1 MTMNLRNFATLG
13 LAGALLAATAAS
25 SAAQELP
32 KTGDFT
38 IYWTH
43 VNPTP
48 FAPVPVGD
56 GSVALALTFISGS
69 VNTDGPGS
77 FLHDA
82 RGRCLALQII
92 DQAAGTF
99 TVQGYCD
106 WQDRAGDHV
115 FETFW
120 SDGVTPFGGNTYGR
134 FVGGTGKYEGISGE
148 VTITAYGGTTTSD
161 GYGQAIGV
169 KVGSYQIP

>member
-1 MTMNLRNFATLG
+1 MTITFRHLATAG
-13 LAGALLAATAAS
+13 LAGALLAATVAS
-25 SAAQELP
+25 STAQELP

-77 FLHDA
+77 FMHDA

-120 SDGVTPFGGNTYGR
+120 SDGVTPSAAIPMAASSAAPASTR
-134 FVGGTGKYEGISGE
+134 ASPARSPSPP
-148 VTITAYGGTTTSD
+148 TAARPPRMAMARRS
-161 GYGQAIGV
+161 A
-169 KVGSYQIP
+169 